1 MSKEPMELAK
11 NWDETKASK
20 VLPAYAQIKYDG
32 VPLTFTLLAEATLY
46 PVVGADEDTEW
57 PAGTVVALT
66 RQNEV
71 AVSVGHLVAIA
82 KQILHTPGASFTAE
96 CFVPGLPFKN
106 SSGIIR
112 RQTPDESTRML
123 VGIVFDA
130 NILNR
135 PKETYFTRIRQ
146 IEPLLEGGTFLR
158 VAPYKLV
165 STVEEVELMWKTL
178 VELTTALGGDLEGM
192 MMHSLTKP
200 FAPGKRCWGM
210 SRYKPQP
217 TIDLEVVSF
226 EEAVSEAGEGLGM
239 VGRVN
244 VRLVREWPSP
254 PPAAKGNEA
263 PWTHVRG
270 NVWNKVVGVGPGKLT
285 HTEREQLWTC
295 AQADPDWLPAGKVF
309 AEIKYMPDESYEALR
324 QPTVQRLR
332 TDKKEGDILEY

>member
-1 MSKEPMELAK
+1 MSAEPMELAK
-11 NWDETKASK
+11 NWDETKAAK

-32 VPLTFTLLAEATLY
+32 VPLTFIRPADNG
-46 PVVGADEDTEW
+46 PVQ
-57 PAGTVVALT
+57 ALT

-71 AVSVGHLVAIA
+71 ALSVDHLLAVAEH
-82 KQILHTPGASFTAE
+82 ILLTPGASFTAE
-96 CFVPGLPFKN
+96 CFVPGLPFKD

-112 RQTPDESTRML
+112 RQGMDEDTRK
-123 VGIVFDA
+123 VIGIVFDA

-146 IEPLLEGGTFLR
+146 IEPMLENGTFLR

-165 STVEEVELMWKTL
+165 STVEEVDLMWKTL
-178 VELTTALGGDLEGM
+178 VELTKAIGGELEGM

-217 TIDLEVVSF
+217 TIDLEVVTF
-226 EEAVSEAGEGLGM
+226 EEAVAGADAEANGGPPAGTPLGM

-244 VRLVREWPSP
+244 VHLRRRVAGEIVSKL
-254 PPAAKGNEA
+254 
-263 PWTHVRG
+263 
-270 NVWNKVVGVGPGKLT
+270 VGVGPGKLT
-285 HTEREQLWTC
+285 HQERIDLWQKYG
-295 AQADPDWLPAGKVF
+295 AGHFPAGMKMY
-309 AEIKYMPDESYEALR
+309 AEIKYMPDPSYDALR

-332 TDKKEGDILEY
+332 TDKEEGDVLEYS